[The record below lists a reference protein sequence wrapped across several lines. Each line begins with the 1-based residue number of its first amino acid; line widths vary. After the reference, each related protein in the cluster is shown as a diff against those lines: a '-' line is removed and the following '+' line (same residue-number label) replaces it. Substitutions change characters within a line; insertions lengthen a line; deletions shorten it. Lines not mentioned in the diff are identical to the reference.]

1 MRGRTQVL
9 TQKMSRS
16 IIAPGIAGDGK
27 AMLSLL
33 QFGKDFG

>member
-1 MRGRTQVL
+1 
-9 TQKMSRS
+9 MSRS

-27 AMLSLL
+27 AMFSLL